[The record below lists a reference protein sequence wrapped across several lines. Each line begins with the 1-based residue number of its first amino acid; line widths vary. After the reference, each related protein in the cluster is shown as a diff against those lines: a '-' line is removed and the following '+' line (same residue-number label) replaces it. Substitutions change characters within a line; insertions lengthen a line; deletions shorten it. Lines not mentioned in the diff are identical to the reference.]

1 MTLIR
6 ALTFDLDNTL
16 WETDSAMLRAEDVMA
31 SHLRKIAPRN
41 WMVGFCPDTFRAARC
56 QVINDHPDIEHN
68 FTVVRRETLIRWFE
82 SQGAQ
87 RKIATELAEEG
98 FRAFYEERQN
108 VDLYPDTVETLAHL
122 SKSFPL
128 GAITNGNADLMA
140 MPVGQYFQFSLQ
152 SQHFPRAKPDP
163 VMFEEALDRL
173 GVAAPECLH
182 IGDDIDDDV
191 EGAKAIGIRTVWFN
205 KKNQKPSTPV
215 QSDYMITDLNEL
227 VELLKP
233 LD

>member
-16 WETDSAMLRAEDVMA
+16 WETDLSILRAENVMA
-31 SHLRKIAPRN
+31 SHLQKIAPRD
-41 WMVGFCPDTFRAARC
+41 WMTEFCLETFRAVRC
-56 QVINDHPDIEHN
+56 QVINDRPDIEHN

-87 RKIATELAEEG
+87 RTIAKELAEEG
-98 FRAFYEERQN
+98 FQAFYEERQN
-108 VDLYPDTVETLAHL
+108 VDLYPGTIETLAHL
-122 SKSFPL
+122 SKFFPL
-128 GAITNGNADLMA
+128 AAITNGNADLMA

-173 GVAAPECLH
+173 GIAAPECLH
-182 IGDDIDDDV
+182 IGDDIEDDV
-191 EGAKAIGIRTVWFN
+191 EGAKAIGIKTVWFN
-205 KKNQKPSTPV
+205 KKNQKPPTPV
-215 QSDYMITDLNEL
+215 QSDYMITDLSEL